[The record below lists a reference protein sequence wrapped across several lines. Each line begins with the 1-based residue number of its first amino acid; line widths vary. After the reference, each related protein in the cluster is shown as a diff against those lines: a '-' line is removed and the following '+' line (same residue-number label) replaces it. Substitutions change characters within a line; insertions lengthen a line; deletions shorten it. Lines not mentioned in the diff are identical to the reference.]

1 MKPSYNETRPVAV
14 CDTEVFPNYWSIG
27 FQCVETKRR
36 KVIEMHPGKPLD
48 RPAIANVLRKWT
60 IVGFNLIKYDIPM
73 IMLAMRPGV
82 TNEELKR
89 ASDELIMTG
98 IPHWKWM
105 QRNDLEVPAFI
116 DAIDLMEVNPG
127 AAQKPSLKICGGRL
141 HSKRMQDLPFE
152 HSRELTSDD
161 MAVLRSYHGNDLE
174 LTEDMWF
181 ELKPQINLRV
191 QMSKQYGV
199 DLRSKSDA
207 QIAEAVIKA
216 EIERV
221 TRQRIYKPEIRP
233 GLFYYEPPRWLGF
246 ETHEMRQMLHEV
258 RKTPFVVDDGGTVR
272 MPKYLEDKK
281 IAIGSSVYRMGIGGL
296 HSSEESI
303 AFRFD
308 DERVLTGPDV
318 TSYYPNIIIKNR
330 LIPEHLG
337 QPFLDVYERI
347 YERRVAAKRNGDKS
361 TSESLKIVLNGSFGK
376 LGSPYS
382 VLYSPNLM
390 IQTTVTG
397 QLALLMLIERLETHG
412 INVVSANTDG
422 IVNSVPR
429 ASLDTYT
436 DILWDWEDRTGFNME
451 DSKIAAY
458 YARDVNSYI
467 AVDFKGKAKTKG
479 AFATGG
485 PGLPAAMGLKKNP
498 NADICSEAAVA
509 FLSKGTPIEQ
519 TINECTDVRKFIVV
533 RRVTGGATD
542 HVQFDEVDD
551 WIQVVGGWVAE
562 NDRRVTINYTGK
574 GRPNPRKVLSAI
586 GETIGKAIR
595 WYHCLDSSRALYYI
609 KDGRYVPKSQGA
621 MPIMELPDGN
631 VCPPDLDRD
640 WYIREAY
647 AVLQDVGYG
656 EIDPALRGRTGTFFG
671 LLPGQKTIHRVHAVS
686 GIALCGRR
694 RESIRDK
701 WQELG
706 AVPMG
711 QRLCS
716 KCRKESEL

>member
-1 MKPSYNETRPVAV
+1 MPTYNETRSVAT
-14 CDTEVFPNYWSIG
+14 CDTECFPNYWSIG
-27 FQCVETKRR
+27 FRCVETKRV
-36 KVIEMHPGKPLD
+36 KVIEMHAGKPLD
-48 RPAIANVLRKWT
+48 RPAIANILRKWT
-60 IVGFNLIKYDIPM
+60 IVGFNLLKYDIPM

-82 TNEELKR
+82 TNEQLKR
-89 ASDELIMTG
+89 ASDELILTG

-141 HSKRMQDLPFE
+141 HSRKMQDLPYE
-152 HSRELTSDD
+152 HDHWLDASEIEVVRQ
-161 MAVLRSYHGNDLE
+161 YHGNDLE
-174 LTEDMWF
+174 TTEDLYF
-181 ELKPQINLRV
+181 ELKTQIDLRV

-207 QIAEAVIKA
+207 QIAEAVIRS

-221 TRQRIYKPEIRP
+221 TRQRVYKPEIQP
-233 GLFYYEPPRWLGF
+233 GLFYYDPPRWLAF
-246 ETHEMRQMLHEV
+246 QTQEMRQMLHEV
-258 RKTPFVVDDGGTVR
+258 RKTAFVVDDGGTVL
-272 MPKYLEDKK
+272 MPKYLADKR
-281 IAIGSSVYRMGIGGL
+281 IGIGSSVYRMGIGGL

-303 AFRFD
+303 AFRSD
-308 DERVLTGPDV
+308 DDTVLTGPDV

-330 LIPEHLG
+330 LIPQHLG

-347 YERRVAAKRNGDKS
+347 YERRVAAKRSGDKA

-397 QLALLMLIERLETHG
+397 QLALLMLIERLETSA
-412 INVVSANTDG
+412 IQVVSANTDG
-422 IVNSVPR
+422 IVVSVPR
-429 ASLDTYT
+429 HSIGTYT
-436 DILWDWEDRTGFNME
+436 DIIWEWEDRTGFNME
-451 DSKIAAY
+451 DPKIAAY
-458 YARDVNSYI
+458 YARDVNAYI

-509 FLSKGTPIEQ
+509 FLSKGTPIEE
-519 TINECTDVRKFIVV
+519 TIIGCDDVRKFIIV
-533 RRVTGGATD
+533 RRVTGGAHLD
-542 HVQFDEVDD
+542 HE
-551 WIQVVGGWVAE
+551 
-562 NDRRVTINYTGK
+562 
-574 GRPNPRKVLSAI
+574 P
-586 GETIGKAIR
+586 IGKAIR
-595 WYHCLDSSRALYYI
+595 WYYSTERSGHICYI
-609 KDGRYVPKSQGA
+609 KDDKNVPKSLGA
-621 MPIMELPDGN
+621 MPIMELPEDHS
-631 VCPPDLDRD
+631 CPDDLDRQ

-647 AVLQDVGYG
+647 AILQDVGYG

-686 GIALCGRR
+686 GIALCGKNRA
-694 RESIRDK
+694 SIRDK

-706 AVPMG
+706 GVPMG

>member
-1 MKPSYNETRPVAV
+1 MPTYNETRPVAV
-14 CDTEVFPNYWSIG
+14 CDTECYPNYWSIG

-36 KVIEMHPGKPLD
+36 RVIEMHPGKPLD

-141 HSKRMQDLPFE
+141 HSKKMQDLPFE
-152 HSRELTSDD
+152 HNRELTADD
-161 MAVLRSYHGNDLE
+161 MAVLRSYHGNDLG

-181 ELKPQINLRV
+181 ELKPQIDLRV

-246 ETHEMRQMLHEV
+246 ETHEMRQMLHEL
-258 RKTPFVVDDGGTVR
+258 RKTPFVVDDGGTVL
-272 MPKYLEDKK
+272 MPKYLADKK
-281 IAIGSSVYRMGIGGL
+281 IAIGNSVYRMGIGGL

-303 AFRFD
+303 AFRSD
-308 DERVLTGPDV
+308 EERVLTGPDV

-361 TSESLKIVLNGSFGK
+361 TSESLKVVLNGFFGK

-382 VLYSPNLM
+382 FLYSPNLM

-397 QLALLMLIERLETHG
+397 QLALLMLIERLEMHG
-412 INVVSANTDG
+412 VNVVSANTDG

-429 ASLDTYT
+429 ASLDTYS

-467 AVDFKGKAKTKG
+467 AVDFKSKAKTKG

-509 FLSKGTPIEQ
+509 FLSKGTPIEE
-519 TINECTDVRKFIVV
+519 TINGCTDVRKFTVV
-533 RRVTGGATD
+533 RRVTGGAHLD
-542 HVQFDEVDD
+542 HE
-551 WIQVVGGWVAE
+551 
-562 NDRRVTINYTGK
+562 
-574 GRPNPRKVLSAI
+574 P
-586 GETIGKAIR
+586 IGKAIR
-595 WYHCLDSSRALYYI
+595 WYYSTERQGHLQYI
-609 KDGRYVPKSQGA
+609 KDDKNVPKSQGA

-631 VCPPDLDRD
+631 VCPPDLDQD

-716 KCRKESEL
+716 KCRKETEL

>member
-1 MKPSYNETRPVAV
+1 MPTYNETRPVAT
-14 CDTEVFPNYWSIG
+14 CDTECFPNYWSIG
-27 FQCVETKRR
+27 FRCVETKRV
-36 KVIEMHPGKPLD
+36 KVIEMHAGKPLD
-48 RPAIANVLRKWT
+48 RPAIANILRKWT
-60 IVGFNLIKYDIPM
+60 IVGFNLLKYDIPM

-82 TNEELKR
+82 TNEQLKR

-141 HSKRMQDLPFE
+141 HSRKMQDLPYE
-152 HSRELTSDD
+152 HDHWLDASEIEVVR
-161 MAVLRSYHGNDLE
+161 RYHGNDLE
-174 LTEDMWF
+174 TTEDLFF
-181 ELKPQINLRV
+181 ELKTQIDLRV

-207 QIAEAVIKA
+207 QIAEAVIRS

-221 TRQRIYKPEIRP
+221 TRQRVYKPEIQP
-233 GLFYYEPPRWLGF
+233 GLFYYDPPRWLAF
-246 ETHEMRQMLHEV
+246 QTQEMRQMLHEV
-258 RKTPFVVDDGGTVR
+258 RKTPFVVDDGGTVL
-272 MPKYLEDKK
+272 MPKYLADKK
-281 IAIGSSVYRMGIGGL
+281 IEIGSSVYRMGIGGL

-303 AFRFD
+303 AFRSD
-308 DERVLTGPDV
+308 DDCVLTGPDV

-330 LIPEHLG
+330 LIPQHLG

-347 YERRVAAKRNGDKS
+347 YERRVAAKRSGDKA
-361 TSESLKIVLNGSFGK
+361 TAESLKIVLNGSFGK

-397 QLALLMLIERLETHG
+397 QLALLMLIERLETSA
-412 INVVSANTDG
+412 IQVVSANTDG
-422 IVNSVPR
+422 IVVSVPR
-429 ASLDTYT
+429 HSVDTYT
-436 DILWDWEDRTGFNME
+436 DIIWEWEDRTGFNME

-509 FLSKGTPIEQ
+509 FLSKGTPIEE
-519 TINECTDVRKFIVV
+519 TIIGCDDVRKFIIV
-533 RRVTGGATD
+533 RRVTGGAHLD
-542 HVQFDEVDD
+542 NE
-551 WIQVVGGWVAE
+551 
-562 NDRRVTINYTGK
+562 
-574 GRPNPRKVLSAI
+574 P
-586 GETIGKAIR
+586 IGKAIR
-595 WYHCLDSSRALYYI
+595 WYYSTERSGHICYI
-609 KDGRYVPKSQGA
+609 KDDKNVPKSLGA
-621 MPIMELPDGN
+621 LPIMELPEDHA
-631 VCPPDLDRD
+631 CPDDLDRQ

-647 AVLQDVGYG
+647 AILQDVGYG

-686 GIALCGRR
+686 GIALCGKNRA
-694 RESIRDK
+694 SIRDK

-706 AVPMG
+706 GVPMG